1 MQQENTTAPPSVQA
15 PDLFRLHRL
24 HRGSLAAYSVAR
36 VLRESHEFGDD
47 NPLTDRDQ
55 HGLMLAPWRYRSAT
69 PKTSRHKTK
78 PLQFV
83 ARR

>member
-1 MQQENTTAPPSVQA
+1 MQQENTTAPPSTQA
-15 PDLFRLHRL
+15 QDLFRLQRL

-55 HGLMLAPWRYRSAT
+55 HGLMLALEFICYDLYA
-69 PKTSRHKTK
+69 HHEAE
-78 PLQFV
+78 LELGEGGAQ
-83 ARR
+83 